1 MADQLAELSAVEQ
14 HARYV
19 VGELSPVEV
28 TEAALAR
35 IEAAEPLLRA
45 MQVGWSDRARTAARS
60 SAERWARGQARGP
73 LDGVTVTIKDNV
85 DVAGELTRW
94 GTAASSDSPAD
105 RTAPVAER
113 LFAAGAVVLGKTT
126 MPDWGMLSSGISSV
140 HPTTRNAW
148 NADWNPG
155 GSSSGAGAATAAG
168 YAPINLGSDIGGSI
182 RLPAGWNGC
191 LGYKPS
197 FGRIPVDP
205 PYIGRTIGPL
215 ARTIADIATTMAVL
229 SGPDERDPFSLPAT
243 AVDWHDLTLR
253 PERLRIAVLTDA
265 GTGTPVAP
273 AVGNAVL
280 AAAEEFAAAGAEVEQ
295 LQPFLTADLLE
306 RVDRF
311 WRVGHW
317 NDYQSLPPERRELLL
332 PFIAEWCRAGA
343 DLTGPQATA
352 GSDAQLQIAR
362 ATLAATAGFDLV
374 LSPVS
379 PEPTYPVDWPMP
391 SNDVG
396 HAMDHIGFCMP
407 YNMSGQ
413 PALSINCGFT
423 GDGRPIGLQ
432 IAGRRFDDRTVL
444 AAGTFYSDHRPG
456 DTNRPWPKI
465 W

>member
-1 MADQLAELSAVEQ
+1 MADQLAELTASDQ
-14 HARYV
+14 HARYAA
-19 VGELSPVEV
+19 GDLSPVEV
-28 TEAALAR
+28 TQAALAR
-35 IEAAEPLLRA
+35 IEAAEPVLQA
-45 MQVGWSDRARTAARS
+45 MQVSWPDRARAAARS
-60 SAERWARGQARGP
+60 SAERWADGRARGP

-94 GTAASSDSPAD
+94 GTAASPEVPAD
-105 RTAPVAER
+105 RNAPVAER

-182 RLPAGWNGC
+182 RLPASWNGC

-215 ARTIADIATTMAVL
+215 TRTVADAALTMAAL
-229 SGPDERDPFSLPAT
+229 SGPDERDPYSLPAQPL
-243 AVDWHDLTLR
+243 DWNDRTLQ
-253 PERLRIAVLTDA
+253 PGGLRIGLLTEA
-265 GTGTPVAP
+265 GTGTPVAS
-273 AVGNAVL
+273 AVRDAVV
-280 AAAEEFAAAGAEVEQ
+280 AAAEVFAAAGAIIEP
-295 LQPFLTADLLE
+295 LPPFLTPDLLE

-317 NDYQSLPPERRELLL
+317 NDYLALPEERRQLLL
-332 PFIAEWCRAGA
+332 PFIAAWCRAGA
-343 DLTGPQATA
+343 DLTGPEATA

-362 ATLAATAGFDLV
+362 AALAGTAGVDLV

-379 PEPTYPVDWPMP
+379 PEPTYPADWPMP
-391 SNDVG
+391 SNDVD
-396 HAMDHIGFCMP
+396 HAMDHIGFCLP

-413 PALSINCGFT
+413 PAISVNCGYT
-423 GDGRPIGLQ
+423 ADGRPIGLQ

-444 AAGTFYSDHRPG
+444 AAAEFYSDHRPA
-456 DTNRPWPKI
+456 DTLRPWPKI